1 MDCIV
6 HGVAESGTQLSNFH
20 FHFHG
25 VFGRKNSSD
34 SMKFTHMHTLSI
46 HVYLSIIHIYI
57 YTHIYKIHSKMLKVT
72 ISGLLKTRSLFSF

>member
-25 VFGRKNSSD
+25 VFGRKNRSD
-34 SMKFTHMHTLSI
+34 SMTFTHMHTLSI
-46 HVYLSIIHIYI
+46 HVYLSIIHTYI
-57 YTHIYKIHSKMLKVT
+57 YNTENVT
-72 ISGLLKTRSLFSF
+72 ISGLLKNRSLFSL